1 MVVLRIAI
9 ALFLFCVVTA
19 GAARA
24 DIVVVIDKAD
34 QRMTVAVDGVAR
46 HSWAVSTGLRGGPP
60 SGSFRPQL
68 LERKWNSRK
77 FGWAPMPHSIFFHKG
92 YAIHGTPHVS
102 RLGRRASH
110 GCVRLHPANAAQL
123 FALVQR
129 HGSGNTRIVV
139 GHGAQARLD
148 RAHRHRVAADN

>member
-1 MVVLRIAI
+1 MVVMRIAI
-9 ALFLFCVVTA
+9 ALFLFCVVTT

-24 DIVVVIDKAD
+24 DVVVVIDKAD

-60 SGSFRPQL
+60 SGAYRPQR
-68 LERKWNSRK
+68 LERKWYSRK
-77 FGWAPMPHSIFFHKG
+77 FGLAPMPHSIFFHEG

-123 FALVQR
+123 FALVRQ
-129 HGSGNTRIVV
+129 HGPGNTRIVV
-139 GHGAQARLD
+139 GSGLQARFD
-148 RAHRHRVAADN
+148 RAHRRRAAADE